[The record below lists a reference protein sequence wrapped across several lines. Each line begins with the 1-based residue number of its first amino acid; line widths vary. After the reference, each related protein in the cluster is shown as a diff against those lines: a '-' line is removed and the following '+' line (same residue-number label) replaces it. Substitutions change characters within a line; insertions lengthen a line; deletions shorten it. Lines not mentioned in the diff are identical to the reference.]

1 MEGTVT
7 DSAGAVIP
15 GAQIKLRDAA
25 TNQTRAVQTDE
36 RGFFRA
42 NELPV
47 GPYEVRVEQSGFAP
61 YLHAGIMLAI
71 GQTARLD
78 IVLVPAGSA
87 TQITVTDQPPA
98 IDRSQTSVTTTID
111 TERIEE
117 LPVRSRNY
125 LNFVLLAPGVAA
137 SNRQQTGTAQTQLA
151 DSGFTFGGLRARSNN
166 LSIDGLDNND

>member
-1 MEGTVT
+1 MNLSSAITRKRIRIFTTALFAMLFVIPADAQTARISATLEGTVT

-15 GAQIKLRDAA
+15 GAQVTLRDTA

-36 RGFFRA
+36 RGSFRA

-47 GPYEVRVEQSGFAP
+47 GTYEVRVEQSGFAP
-61 YLHAGIMLAI
+61 YLHAGITLAI

-78 IVLVPAGSA
+78 ILLVPAGTA
-87 TQITVTDQPPA
+87 AQITVTDQAPA
-98 IDRSQTSVTTTID
+98 IDPSQTSVTTTID

-125 LNFVLLAPGVAA
+125 LNFVLSA
-137 SNRQQTGTAQTQLA
+137 S
-151 DSGFTFGGLRARSNN
+151 
-166 LSIDGLDNND
+166 